1 MSKIRANF
9 ISSKNDNKA
18 VEFTSGIVVGGA
30 VTATNFDFNAE
41 VYNVGTG
48 ASISNPANNVL
59 ALGTNNTEK
68 VRITSGGMI
77 GVGNNGSY
85 PIYSATNDRNLIL
98 GTGNGNNG
106 IQLHCSTTGYGGV
119 YFGDT
124 DSGQSRYSGYVEYK
138 NNENFLRFA
147 TSNTEK
153 VRITSGGEVQIINGN
168 LKFSTA
174 GTGIDFSATSDGS
187 GTTTSELLDDYEEGT
202 FTPNLLLYASGSI
215 LETIS
220 PLSGSFKGR
229 YTKIGNRVWVEIY
242 ARYNLS
248 TITSSA
254 WVQTLI
260 ELPFAQGAFGG
271 QQYAPAFIGYYAN
284 FLTDP
289 TSSDGNH
296 YFPGG
301 YVGSST
307 NYLYLTINQMNA
319 AETYIDETNISS
331 STSAGVMVSA
341 NYCTESI

>member
-68 VRITSGGMI
+68 VRITSAGTI

-106 IQLHCSTTGYGGV
+106 IQLHSSETGYAGV

-138 NNENFLRFA
+138 NNENFLRFG

-153 VRITSGGEVQIINGN
+153 VRITSGGNVEIKDGN
-168 LKFSTA
+168 LVI
-174 GTGIDFSATSDGS
+174 GTSGHGIDFSVTGDGT
-187 GTTTSELLDDYEEGT
+187 GTVGTNGEILDEYEEGT
-202 FTPNLLLYASGSI
+202 FTPQAALGI
-215 LETIS
+215 TS
-220 PLSGSFKGR
+220 PTYTVGGQQGI
-229 YTKIGNRVWVEIY
+229 YTKIGNIVYYYLHLEVNGGTPNSSNLMVNGLPFTSSSSPVSTHYTSGTFYLNAGAGKGTTLKPLVFPNSSEIY
-242 ARYNLS
+242 MYYQADTGVFGVNGTDAVNSSGTNRFQILLS
-248 TITSSA
+248 GFYR
-254 WVQTLI
+254 V
-260 ELPFAQGAFGG
+260 
-271 QQYAPAFIGYYAN
+271 
-284 FLTDP
+284 
-289 TSSDGNH
+289 
-296 YFPGG
+296 
-301 YVGSST
+301 
-307 NYLYLTINQMNA
+307 
-319 AETYIDETNISS
+319 
-331 STSAGVMVSA
+331 
-341 NYCTESI
+341 